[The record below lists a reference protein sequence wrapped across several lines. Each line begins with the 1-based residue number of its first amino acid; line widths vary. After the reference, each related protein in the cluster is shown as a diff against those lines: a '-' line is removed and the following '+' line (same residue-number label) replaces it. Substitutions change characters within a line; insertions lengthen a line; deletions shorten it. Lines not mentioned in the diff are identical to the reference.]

1 MQGLVIKVDG
11 GLYTVESPVGVD
23 ICKARG
29 VFRKRGIAPCTGDQ
43 VEFSDGCITE
53 VLPRRNY
60 LIRPPLANLDQM
72 VFVLSV
78 TQPAPN
84 LLLLDR
90 FLAVC
95 IYKEIAP
102 LLVFTKLDLGDAA
115 PFAASYEQAGFP
127 VYYVDYDR
135 PETVQTVYEL
145 LRGKTS
151 AFTGNSGVGKST
163 LLNAIDSNLQLE
175 TADIS
180 KKLGRGK
187 HTTRVTSLYTLEHGG
202 RVADTPGFSTFE
214 TDAYA
219 QIAPDEL
226 AECFPEMRGHLGKCR
241 YADCRHMREP
251 DCAVRNAVAEGAVSQ
266 SRYESYTAMMQEIL
280 NRKMY

>member
-1 MQGLVIKVDG
+1 MTGLIIQVDG
-11 GLYTVESPVGVD
+11 GLYTVESPVGIC

-29 VFRKRGIAPCTGDQ
+29 VFRKRGVSPCTGDR
-43 VEFSDGCITE
+43 VEIEGDCITE
-53 VLPRRNY
+53 VLPRRNH

-95 IYKEIAP
+95 LYKEIEP

-115 PFAASYEQAGFP
+115 PFAEIYESAGFP
-127 VYYVDYDR
+127 VIYVDYQD
-135 PETVQTVYEL
+135 PESVQAVYARL
-145 LRGKTS
+145 CGKTS

-187 HTTRVTSLYTLEHGG
+187 HTTRVTSLYTLENGG

-219 QIAPDEL
+219 QIAPE
-226 AECFPEMRGHLGKCR
+226 
-241 YADCRHMREP
+241 
-251 DCAVRNAVAEGAVSQ
+251 
-266 SRYESYTAMMQEIL
+266 
-280 NRKMY
+280 